1 MSLRRYMKIGAF
13 ISVCA
18 LAVACNTSTDTN
30 TPAQNEPTSDESQQ
44 SEPETTESDEDE
56 EEAPE
61 SDAESDND
69 NEENDESNED
79 DEVETS
85 NEEPVETEDLAVS
98 EEENIDDEEYTEEQ
112 VSGGY
117 LIYTE
122 VLEGQDLVYSFV
134 RTPEDL
140 NVEERFHQSLM
151 NSDQSQQEL
160 FSNVY
165 DFELDGKT
173 ANFYYDENETL
184 SMASSESLIFWSM
197 LDEIGFRFGVE
208 EANLFN
214 QDGERGLQFAEN
226 EWNEPI
232 EVENELNRGYY
243 VLTEETSDDGEPLY
257 ISGAVAGEEMSDP
270 NGEAFTFEQTLEA
283 MATVNENNGLYKT
296 GIYEGLTIQEAEIE
310 DGLATVRYEVTRD
323 EQAPEEERIQ
333 FEHVIQLAA
342 LDFQVNELQL
352 INEND
357 RVISTYP
364 LNELADP
371 IDETDGSENQSKIEK
386 EDVSDLVY
394 DYIRENDVFD
404 TEEIGMMV
412 EEREGED
419 HYAVAVGSSTEE
431 KFTTYAWYQV
441 DKETGE
447 VEERE

>member
-1 MSLRRYMKIGAF
+1 MKRYMKLSAF
-13 ISVCA
+13 ISVSA
-18 LAVACNTSTDTN
+18 LTVACNTTTDTD
-30 TPAQNEPTSDESQQ
+30 TSPQNEPTQNESQQ
-44 SEPETTESDEDE
+44 AESEINEEDEDLEQAPENDTESDED
-56 EEAPE
+56 
-61 SDAESDND
+61 NT
-69 NEENDESNED
+69 ENVDSTED
-79 DEVETS
+79 DEAETS
-85 NEEPVETEDLAVS
+85 NEEPVETEDLAAT
-98 EEENIDDEEYTEEQ
+98 EEDNNDDEEYTEEQ

-122 VLEGQDLVYSFV
+122 VFEGQDLVYSFV

-140 NVEERFHQSLM
+140 SVEERFHQSLM
-151 NSDQSQQEL
+151 ESDQSQREL

-165 DFELDGKT
+165 DFELDGT
-173 ANFYYDENETL
+173 TVNLYYDENETL
-184 SMASSESLIFWSM
+184 SMASTESAIFWSM

-232 EVENELNRGYY
+232 DIENKPNRGYY
-243 VLTEETSDDGEPLY
+243 VLTEETTDDGEPLY
-257 ISGAVAGEEMSDP
+257 ISGALAGEEMNDP

-283 MATVNENNGLYKT
+283 MTTVNENDDAYKT

-310 DGLATVRYEVTRD
+310 DGLATVRYEITRD
-323 EQAPEEERIQ
+323 EQAPEDERIQ

-352 INEND
+352 INETD

-364 LNELADP
+364 LNELAEAS
-371 IDETDGSENQSKIEK
+371 DENEGSENQSKIEK
-386 EDVSDLVY
+386 EDVSGLVY
-394 DYIRENDVFD
+394 DYIKENDVFD

>member
-1 MSLRRYMKIGAF
+1 MKIGVF

-44 SEPETTESDEDE
+44 AETETTESDEDK
-56 EEAPE
+56 EEASE

-69 NEENDESNED
+69 NEENVESNED

-140 NVEERFHQSLM
+140 NVEDRFHQSLM

-165 DFELDGKT
+165 DFELDGTT
-173 ANFYYDENETL
+173 ANFYYDVNETL

-232 EVENELNRGYY
+232 DIENKPNRGYY
-243 VLTEETSDDGEPLY
+243 VLTEETSNDGEPLY
-257 ISGAVAGEEMSDP
+257 ISGVVAGEEMNDP

-283 MATVNENNGLYKT
+283 MTTVQENDGLYQT
-296 GIYEGLTIQEAEIE
+296 VIYEGLTIQEAEIE
-310 DGLATVRYEVTRD
+310 DGLATVRYEVTHD
-323 EQAPEEERIQ
+323 EQASDEERIQ
-333 FEHVIQLAA
+333 FEHVLQLAA

-352 INEND
+352 INETD
-357 RVISTYP
+357 RVISIYP

-371 IDETDGSENQSKIEK
+371 SVENEGSGNQSKIEK

-394 DYIRENDVFD
+394 DYIRENDVYD

>member
-1 MSLRRYMKIGAF
+1 MRKYMKISAF
-13 ISVCA
+13 ISVFA
-18 LAVACNTSTDTN
+18 LAVACNTSADTDTQE
-30 TPAQNEPTSDESQQ
+30 QNEPTQDESQQ
-44 SEPETTESDEDE
+44 EVTETTESDKDDE
-56 EEAPE
+56 QAPE
-61 SDAESDND
+61 SEAESDDD
-69 NEENDESNED
+69 NEENGDSTEGDEA
-79 DEVETS
+79 ETS
-85 NEEPVETEDLAVS
+85 DEEPVETEDLAVS
-98 EEENIDDEEYTEEQ
+98 EEENNEDEEYTEEQ
-112 VSGGY
+112 VRGGY

-140 NVEERFHQSLM
+140 SVEERFHQSLM
-151 NSDQSQQEL
+151 ESDQSQREL
-160 FSNVY
+160 FSNVS
-165 DFELDGKT
+165 DFELDGTT

-184 SMASSESLIFWSM
+184 SMASSESSIFWSM

-232 EVENELNRGYY
+232 EIESELNRGYY
-243 VLTEETSDDGEPLY
+243 VITQETSNDGEPLY
-257 ISGAVAGEEMSDP
+257 ISGATAEEEMNDP
-270 NGEAFTFEQTLEA
+270 NGEPFTFEQTLEA
-283 MATVNENNGLYKT
+283 MTTVQENDGVYKT
-296 GIYEGLTIQEAEIE
+296 GLYEGLSIQEAEIE
-310 DGLATVRYEVTRD
+310 DGLATVRYELMRD
-323 EQAPEEERIQ
+323 EQAPEDERIQ

-352 INEND
+352 INETD
-357 RVISTYP
+357 RVISIYP
-364 LNELADP
+364 LNELADASV
-371 IDETDGSENQSKIEK
+371 ENEGSENQSKIEK

-394 DYIRENDVFD
+394 DYIKENDVFD

-447 VEERE
+447 VDERE